1 MADFGGVGNCLYG
14 RRREPAFYEGD
25 PRKGKPHFTC
35 GGQPER
41 FPKTDRHPV
50 LRPKIKEQAMKLK
63 IDKENDA
70 LYLRLDDS
78 VIVESEEVQPGIIL
92 DFDANNRVV
101 GIEILDLST
110 RVKPDMLKLV
120 QLETV

>member
-1 MADFGGVGNCLYG
+1 
-14 RRREPAFYEGD
+14 
-25 PRKGKPHFTC
+25 
-35 GGQPER
+35 
-41 FPKTDRHPV
+41 
-50 LRPKIKEQAMKLK
+50 MKLK
-63 IDKENDA
+63 VDKENDA

-78 VIVESEEVQPGIIL
+78 IIIESEEVQPGVIL
-92 DFDANNRVV
+92 DFDENNRVV